1 MKNYAAKDIRNFAV
15 VGHGGSGKTTLS
27 EAMLSLSGKINRIGS
42 IESGT
47 TTSDYHHDE
56 HQRQISIHSSPLHL
70 EWDDIKF
77 NLIDTPGY
85 LDFIG
90 EAISSLAVVDAA
102 VVVVHAVNGIEVGTE
117 QVWNYASN
125 YRLPKIIVVNGLD
138 KEHTQFDKI
147 LQQAKSNFGSNVF
160 PLQLPVNA
168 GPGFNQVVDVLRSEL
183 ITYSTDGSGK
193 YSEEEL
199 PEKWQEKI
207 KELHEELIEY
217 VAESD
222 DTLLEKFFEEGNLSE
237 EEMREGLHRAIQD
250 QVFIPVFCTTATQ
263 NIGTARLMD
272 FISKYGSSPVDR
284 ATIQAENADSG
295 ETIEVALDGSAPV
308 VHVFKTISE
317 AHVGELSFFRVY
329 SGSVSTGMDL
339 QNTTRGN
346 SERFGQMFLMNGKD
360 RTSVPSLNA
369 GDIGAVVKLKDTHTG
384 NTLTGPSNKVKL
396 SSVKLPNS
404 NIHLGI
410 RSKLKGDEERIA
422 TGLSTIHE
430 EDPTFIYRVDSEL
443 HQTVISGQGELH
455 LQVSIDRLKRKFN
468 VDVETFKPRIPYRE
482 TIRGKGSSKYRHKK
496 QSGGA
501 GQFAEVWMRI
511 ESKPRGEG
519 IEFTHSLVGQSV
531 DRVFVTSVEKGVN
544 VSCTEGILAGYRVV
558 DLKVDFYDGKQHPV
572 DSKDIAFQMAGK
584 QAFREAFMEAQ
595 PCLLEPI
602 LNIEIK
608 VPDSFMGDVMGD
620 MSSRRGK
627 IIGIDAEGESQSIK
641 AQAPQAEMYQYSTTL
656 RSLTGGRGIHF
667 EEFSHYE
674 EVPRDMER
682 KVVATAKAAQGTED
696 KE

>member
-1 MKNYAAKDIRNFAV
+1 MKNYAAKDIRNFSV

-27 EAMLSLSGKINRIGS
+27 EAMLSRSGKINRIGS

-125 YRLPKIIVVNGLD
+125 YKLPKIIVVNGLD
-138 KEHTQFDKI
+138 REHTQFDQI

-199 PEKWQEKI
+199 PEEWQEKI
-207 KELHEELIEY
+207 KGLHEELIEY

-222 DTLLEKFFEEGNLSE
+222 DTLLEKFFEEGGLSE
-237 EEMREGLHRAIQD
+237 EEMREGLHRAIQN
-250 QVFIPVFCTTATQ
+250 QVFIPVFCTAATE
-263 NIGTARLMD
+263 NIGVARLMD

-284 ATIQAENADSG
+284 ATVQAENVNSE
-295 ETIEVALDGSAPV
+295 ETIDVALDGSAPV

-410 RSKLKGDEERIA
+410 RSRSKGDEERIA
-422 TGLSTIHE
+422 MGLSTIHE

-443 HQTVISGQGELH
+443 HQTVLSGQGELH

-501 GQFAEVWMRI
+501 GQFAEVWMRV

-531 DRVFVTSVEKGVN
+531 DRVFVPSVEKGVN
-544 VSCTEGILAGYRVV
+544 FACTDGVLAGYRVV

-584 QAFREAFMEAQ
+584 QAFREAFMDAQ

-602 LNIEIK
+602 LNIEIR
-608 VPDSFMGDVMGD
+608 VPDNFMGDVMGD

-627 IIGIDAEGESQSIK
+627 IIGMDAEGESQLIR
-641 AQAPQAEMYQYSTTL
+641 AQAPQSEMYQYSTAL
-656 RSLTGGRGIHF
+656 RSLTGGRGIHS

-674 EVPRDMER
+674 EVPRDMET
-682 KVVATAKAAQGTED
+682 KVVAAAKAAQNTEN

>member
-27 EAMLSLSGKINRIGS
+27 EAMLSRSGKINRIGS

-102 VVVVHAVNGIEVGTE
+102 VIVVHAVNGIEVGTE

-125 YRLPKIIVVNGLD
+125 YKLPKIIVVNGLD
-138 KEHTQFDKI
+138 REHTQFDQI

-199 PEKWQEKI
+199 PEEWQEKI
-207 KELHEELIEY
+207 KGLHEELIEY

-222 DTLLEKFFEEGNLSE
+222 DTLLEKFFEEGSLSE

-250 QVFIPVFCTTATQ
+250 QVFIPIFCTAATE
-263 NIGTARLMD
+263 NIGAARLMD

-284 ATIQAENADSG
+284 ATVQAENVNSE
-295 ETIEVALDGSAPV
+295 ETVDVALDGSAPV

-410 RSKLKGDEERIA
+410 RSKSKGDEERIA
-422 TGLSTIHE
+422 MGLSTIHE
-430 EDPTFIYRVDSEL
+430 EDPTFIYRVDPEL
-443 HQTVISGQGELH
+443 HQTVLSGQGELH

-501 GQFAEVWMRI
+501 GQFAEVWMRV

-531 DRVFVTSVEKGVN
+531 DRVFVPSVEKGVN
-544 VSCTEGILAGYRVV
+544 FACTDGVLAGYRVV

-584 QAFREAFMEAQ
+584 QAFREAFMDAQ

-602 LNIEIK
+602 LNIEIR
-608 VPDSFMGDVMGD
+608 VPDNFMGDVMGD

-627 IIGIDAEGESQSIK
+627 IIGMDAEGESQLIR
-641 AQAPQAEMYQYSTTL
+641 AQAPQSEMYQYSTAL
-656 RSLTGGRGIHF
+656 RSLTGGRGIHS

-674 EVPRDMER
+674 EVPRDMET
-682 KVVATAKAAQGTED
+682 KVVAAAKAAQNTEN

>member
-27 EAMLSLSGKINRIGS
+27 EAMLSRSGKINRIGS

-193 YSEEEL
+193 YSEEKL

-207 KELHEELIEY
+207 KELHKELIEY

-237 EEMREGLHRAIQD
+237 EEMREGLHRAIQN

-284 ATIQAENADSG
+284 STIQAENANSG

-360 RTSVPSLNA
+360 RTNVPSLNA

-410 RSKLKGDEERIA
+410 RSKSKGDEERIA

-455 LQVSIDRLKRKFN
+455 LQISIDRLKRKFN

-627 IIGIDAEGESQSIK
+627 IIGMDAEGESQLIK
-641 AQAPQAEMYQYSTTL
+641 AQAPQSEMYQYSTTL
-656 RSLTGGRGIHF
+656 RSLTGGRGIHS
-667 EEFSHYE
+667 EEFSHYQ
-674 EVPRDMER
+674 EVPRDMEK
-682 KVVATAKAAQGTED
+682 KVVAAAKAA
-696 KE
+696 

>member
-1 MKNYAAKDIRNFAV
+1 MKNYAAKDIRNFAI

-27 EAMLSLSGKINRIGS
+27 EAMLSRSGKINRIGS

-47 TTSDYHHDE
+47 TVSDYHHDE

-125 YRLPKIIVVNGLD
+125 YKLPKIIVVNGLD
-138 KEHTQFDKI
+138 REHTQFDQI

-199 PEKWQEKI
+199 PEEWQEKI
-207 KELHEELIEY
+207 KGLHEELIEY

-222 DTLLEKFFEEGNLSE
+222 DTLLEKFFEEGSLSE

-250 QVFIPVFCTTATQ
+250 QVFIPIFCTAATE
-263 NIGTARLMD
+263 NIGAARLMD

-284 ATIQAENADSG
+284 ATVQAENVNSE
-295 ETIEVALDGSAPV
+295 ETVDVALDGSAPV

-410 RSKLKGDEERIA
+410 RSKSKGDEERIA
-422 TGLSTIHE
+422 MGLSTIHE
-430 EDPTFIYRVDSEL
+430 EDPTFIYRVDPEL
-443 HQTVISGQGELH
+443 HQTVLSGQGELH

-501 GQFAEVWMRI
+501 GQFAEVWMRV

-531 DRVFVTSVEKGVN
+531 DRVFVPSVEKGVN
-544 VSCTEGILAGYRVV
+544 FACTDGVLAGYRVV

-584 QAFREAFMEAQ
+584 QAFREAFMDAQ

-602 LNIEIK
+602 LNIEIR
-608 VPDSFMGDVMGD
+608 VPDNFMGDVMGD

-627 IIGIDAEGESQSIK
+627 IIGMDAEGESQLIR
-641 AQAPQAEMYQYSTTL
+641 AQAPQSEMYQYSTAL
-656 RSLTGGRGIHF
+656 RSLTGGRGIHS

-674 EVPRDMER
+674 EVPRDMET
-682 KVVATAKAAQGTED
+682 KVVAAAKAAQNTEN

>member
-27 EAMLSLSGKINRIGS
+27 EAMLSRSGKINRIGS

-125 YRLPKIIVVNGLD
+125 YKLPKIIVVNGLD
-138 KEHTQFDKI
+138 REHTQFDQI

-199 PEKWQEKI
+199 PEEWQEKI
-207 KELHEELIEY
+207 KGLHEELIEY

-222 DTLLEKFFEEGNLSE
+222 DTLLEKFFEEGGLSE
-237 EEMREGLHRAIQD
+237 EEMREGLHRAIQN
-250 QVFIPVFCTTATQ
+250 QVFIPVFCTAATE
-263 NIGTARLMD
+263 NIGVARLMD

-284 ATIQAENADSG
+284 ATVQAENVNSE
-295 ETIEVALDGSAPV
+295 ETIDVALDGSAPV

-410 RSKLKGDEERIA
+410 RSRSKGDEERIA
-422 TGLSTIHE
+422 MGLSTIHE

-443 HQTVISGQGELH
+443 HQTVLSGQGELH

-501 GQFAEVWMRI
+501 GQFAEVWMRV

-531 DRVFVTSVEKGVN
+531 DRVFVPSVEKGVN
-544 VSCTEGILAGYRVV
+544 FACTDGVLAGYRVV

-584 QAFREAFMEAQ
+584 QAFREAFMDAQ

-602 LNIEIK
+602 LNIEIR
-608 VPDSFMGDVMGD
+608 VPDNFMGDVMGD

-627 IIGIDAEGESQSIK
+627 IIGMDAEGESQLIR
-641 AQAPQAEMYQYSTTL
+641 AQAPQSEMYQYSTAL
-656 RSLTGGRGIHF
+656 RSLTGGRGIHS

-674 EVPRDMER
+674 EVPRDMET
-682 KVVATAKAAQGTED
+682 KVVAAAKAAQNTEN

>member
-1 MKNYAAKDIRNFAV
+1 MKNYAAKDIRNFSV

-27 EAMLSLSGKINRIGS
+27 EAMLSRSGKINRIGS

-47 TTSDYHHDE
+47 TVSDYHHDE

-102 VVVVHAVNGIEVGTE
+102 VIVVHAVNGIEVGTE

-125 YRLPKIIVVNGLD
+125 YKLPKIIVVNGLD
-138 KEHTQFDKI
+138 REHTQFDQI
-147 LQQAKSNFGSNVF
+147 LQQAKNNFGSNVF

-199 PEKWQEKI
+199 PEEWQEKI
-207 KELHEELIEY
+207 KGLHEELIEY

-222 DTLLEKFFEEGNLSE
+222 DTLLEKFFEEGSLSE

-250 QVFIPVFCTTATQ
+250 QVFIPIFCTAATE
-263 NIGTARLMD
+263 NIGAARLMD

-284 ATIQAENADSG
+284 ATVQAENVNSE
-295 ETIEVALDGSAPV
+295 ETVDVALDGSAPV

-346 SERFGQMFLMNGKD
+346 SERFGQMFLMNGKE

-410 RSKLKGDEERIA
+410 RSKSKGDEERIA
-422 TGLSTIHE
+422 MGLSTIHE
-430 EDPTFIYRVDSEL
+430 EDPTFIYRVDPEL
-443 HQTVISGQGELH
+443 HQTVLSGQGELH

-501 GQFAEVWMRI
+501 GQFAEVWMRV

-531 DRVFVTSVEKGVN
+531 DRVFVPSVEKGVN
-544 VSCTEGILAGYRVV
+544 FACTDGVLAGYRVV

-584 QAFREAFMEAQ
+584 QAFREAFMDAQ

-602 LNIEIK
+602 LNIEIR
-608 VPDSFMGDVMGD
+608 VPDNFMGDVMGD

-627 IIGIDAEGESQSIK
+627 IIGMDAEGESQLIR
-641 AQAPQAEMYQYSTTL
+641 AQAPQSEMYQYSTAL
-656 RSLTGGRGIHF
+656 RSLTGGRGIHS

-674 EVPRDMER
+674 EVPRDMET
-682 KVVATAKAAQGTED
+682 KVVAAAKAAQNTEN

>member
-207 KELHEELIEY
+207 KELHKELIEY

-284 ATIQAENADSG
+284 ATIQAENANSG

-602 LNIEIK
+602 LNIKIK

>member
-27 EAMLSLSGKINRIGS
+27 EAMLSRSGKINRIGS

-47 TTSDYHHDE
+47 TVSDYHHDE

-102 VVVVHAVNGIEVGTE
+102 VIVVHAVNGIEVGTE

-125 YRLPKIIVVNGLD
+125 YKLPKIIVVNGLD
-138 KEHTQFDKI
+138 REHTQFDQI
-147 LQQAKSNFGSNVF
+147 LQQAKNNFGSNVF

-199 PEKWQEKI
+199 PEEWQEKI
-207 KELHEELIEY
+207 KGLHEELIEY

-222 DTLLEKFFEEGNLSE
+222 DTLLEKFFEEGSLSE

-250 QVFIPVFCTTATQ
+250 QVFIPIFCTAATE
-263 NIGTARLMD
+263 NIGAARLMD

-284 ATIQAENADSG
+284 ATVQAENVNSE
-295 ETIEVALDGSAPV
+295 ETVDVALDGSAPV

-410 RSKLKGDEERIA
+410 RSKSKGDEERIA
-422 TGLSTIHE
+422 MGLSTIHE

-443 HQTVISGQGELH
+443 HQTVLSGQGELH

-501 GQFAEVWMRI
+501 GQFAEVWMRV

-531 DRVFVTSVEKGVN
+531 DRVFVPSVAKGVN
-544 VSCTEGILAGYRVV
+544 FACTDGVLAGYRVV

-584 QAFREAFMEAQ
+584 QAFREAFMDAQ

-602 LNIEIK
+602 LNIEIR
-608 VPDSFMGDVMGD
+608 VPDNFMGDVMGD

-627 IIGIDAEGESQSIK
+627 IIGMDAEGESQLIR
-641 AQAPQAEMYQYSTTL
+641 AQAPQSEMYQYSTAL
-656 RSLTGGRGIHF
+656 RSLTGGRGIHS

-674 EVPRDMER
+674 EVPRDMET
-682 KVVATAKAAQGTED
+682 KVVAAAKAAQNTEN

>member
-237 EEMREGLHRAIQD
+237 EKMREGLHRAIQD

-284 ATIQAENADSG
+284 ATIQAENANSG

-531 DRVFVTSVEKGVN
+531 DRVFVPSVEKGVN

-627 IIGIDAEGESQSIK
+627 IIGIDAEGESQLIK

-682 KVVATAKAAQGTED
+682 KVVATAKAAQGTD
-696 KE
+696 R

>member
-27 EAMLSLSGKINRIGS
+27 EAMLSRSGKINRIGS

-47 TTSDYHHDE
+47 TISDYHHDE

-77 NLIDTPGY
+77 NFIDTPGY

-168 GPGFNQVVDVLRSEL
+168 GPGFNQVVDVLRNEL

-199 PEKWQEKI
+199 PEEWQEKI

-284 ATIQAENADSG
+284 ATIQAENANSG

-339 QNTTRGN
+339 HNTTRSN

-410 RSKLKGDEERIA
+410 RSRSKGDEERIA

-531 DRVFVTSVEKGVN
+531 DRVFVPSVEKGVN
-544 VSCTEGILAGYRVV
+544 VSCTEGVLAGYRVV

-627 IIGIDAEGESQSIK
+627 IIGMDAEGESQLIK
-641 AQAPQAEMYQYSTTL
+641 AQAPQSEMYQYSTTL
-656 RSLTGGRGIHF
+656 RSLTGGRGIHS
-667 EEFSHYE
+667 EEFSHYQ
-674 EVPRDMER
+674 EVPRDMET
-682 KVVATAKAAQGTED
+682 KVVAAAKAAQGTED

>member
-207 KELHEELIEY
+207 KELHKELIEY

-284 ATIQAENADSG
+284 ATIQAENANSG

>member
-193 YSEEEL
+193 YSEEKL
-199 PEKWQEKI
+199 PEEWQEKI

-284 ATIQAENADSG
+284 ATIQAENANSG

>member
-27 EAMLSLSGKINRIGS
+27 EAMLSRSGKINRIGS
-42 IESGT
+42 VESGT
-47 TTSDYHHDE
+47 TISDYHHDE

-90 EAISSLAVVDAA
+90 EAISSLAVVDSA
-102 VVVVHAVNGIEVGTE
+102 VIVVHAVNGIEVGTE

-125 YRLPKIIVVNGLD
+125 YKLPKIIVINGLD
-138 KEHTQFDKI
+138 REHTQFDKI

-193 YSEEEL
+193 YSEEKL
-199 PEKWQEKI
+199 PEEWQERI
-207 KELHEELIEY
+207 KALHEELIEY

-222 DTLLEKFFEEGNLSE
+222 DTLLEKFFEEGSLSE

-250 QVFIPVFCTTATQ
+250 QVFIPIFCTAATE
-263 NIGTARLMD
+263 NIGAARLMD

-284 ATIQAENADSG
+284 ATVQAENVNSE
-295 ETIEVALDGSAPV
+295 ETVDVALDGSAPV

-339 QNTTRGN
+339 HNTTRGN

-360 RTSVPSLNA
+360 RTSVSSLNA

-404 NIHLGI
+404 NINLGI
-410 RSKLKGDEERIA
+410 RSKSKGDEERIA
-422 TGLSTIHE
+422 MGLSTIHE
-430 EDPTFIYRVDSEL
+430 EDPTFIYRVDPEL
-443 HQTVISGQGELH
+443 HQTVLSGQGELH

-501 GQFAEVWMRI
+501 GQFAEVWMRV

-531 DRVFVTSVEKGVN
+531 DRVFVPSVEKGVN
-544 VSCTEGILAGYRVV
+544 FACTDGVLAGYRVV

-584 QAFREAFMEAQ
+584 QAFREAFMDAQ

-602 LNIEIK
+602 LNIEIR
-608 VPDSFMGDVMGD
+608 VPDNFMGDVMGD

-627 IIGIDAEGESQSIK
+627 IIGMDAEGESQLIK
-641 AQAPQAEMYQYSTTL
+641 AQAPQSEMYQYSTTL
-656 RSLTGGRGIHF
+656 RSLTGGRGIHS

-674 EVPRDMER
+674 EVPRDMET
-682 KVVATAKAAQGTED
+682 KVVAAAKAAQNTED

>member
-27 EAMLSLSGKINRIGS
+27 EAMLSRSGKINRIGS
-42 IESGT
+42 VESGT
-47 TTSDYHHDE
+47 TISDYHHDE

-90 EAISSLAVVDAA
+90 EAISSLAVVDSAII
-102 VVVVHAVNGIEVGTE
+102 VVHAVNGIEVGTE

-125 YRLPKIIVVNGLD
+125 YKLPKIIVINGLD
-138 KEHTQFDKI
+138 REHTQFDKI

-199 PEKWQEKI
+199 PEEWQEKI
-207 KELHEELIEY
+207 KGLHEELIEY

-222 DTLLEKFFEEGNLSE
+222 DTLLEKFFEEGSLSE

-250 QVFIPVFCTTATQ
+250 QVFIPIFCTAATE
-263 NIGTARLMD
+263 NIGAARLMD

-284 ATIQAENADSG
+284 ATIHAENVNSG
-295 ETIEVALDGSAPV
+295 ETTDVALDGSAPV

-339 QNTTRGN
+339 HNTTRGN

-360 RTSVPSLNA
+360 RTSVSSLNA

-410 RSKLKGDEERIA
+410 RSKSKGDEERIA
-422 TGLSTIHE
+422 MGLSTIHE
-430 EDPTFIYRVDSEL
+430 EDPTFIYRVDPEL
-443 HQTVISGQGELH
+443 HQTVLSGQGELH

-501 GQFAEVWMRI
+501 GQFAEVWMRV

-531 DRVFVTSVEKGVN
+531 DRVFVPSVEKGVN
-544 VSCTEGILAGYRVV
+544 FACTDGVLAGYRVV

-584 QAFREAFMEAQ
+584 QAFREAFMDAQ

-602 LNIEIK
+602 LNIEIR
-608 VPDSFMGDVMGD
+608 VPDNFMGDVMGD

-627 IIGIDAEGESQSIK
+627 IIGMDSEGESQLIK
-641 AQAPQAEMYQYSTTL
+641 AQAPQSEMYQYSTTL
-656 RSLTGGRGIHF
+656 RSLTGGRGIHS

-674 EVPRDMER
+674 EVPRDMET
-682 KVVATAKAAQGTED
+682 KVVAAAKAAQNTED